1 MHLMFVMPF
10 LTTHGVNGLSVMNK
24 VDNFDVRQCFPEDIM
39 PILFDGVVPCET
51 KRFLKVLIDEK
62 RSLTLKELNHRME
75 SFNYGYLH
83 NKDKPT
89 PIARERMDGGC

>member
-10 LTTHGVNGLSVMNK
+10 LTTYGVNGLSVMNRLA
-24 VDNFDVRQCFPEDIM
+24 NFDVCQCFPEDIM
-39 PILFDGVVPCET
+39 HILFDGVVPCET

-62 RSLTLKELNHRME
+62 RRLTLKELNHRME

-83 NKDKPT
+83 NTYCQGDT
-89 PIARERMDGGC
+89 ECFGGC